1 MNETNER
8 MRLLR
13 QEIEACDYMAN
24 FYTTRKEELKKELK
38 EMVDNASETCY

>member
-13 QEIEACDYMAN
+13 QEIEACDYMAK
-24 FYTTRKEELKKELK
+24 FYTTRKEEIQKELN
-38 EMVDNASETCY
+38 EMVKQCN